1 MAEPCNDGSDTVE
14 RFGNPTNPVAK
25 SARNAPLA
33 ARGPAARDQAGM
45 GFGGAERVTIWLSGR
60 VTDEAG
66 EEIGNLY
73 DED

>member
-1 MAEPCNDGSDTVE
+1 MDQILWSGS
-14 RFGNPTNPVAK
+14 GNPTNQVANRLGMPRWQLGDRLHAIK
-25 SARNAPLA
+25 
-33 ARGPAARDQAGM
+33 QAWGL
-45 GFGGAERVTIWLSGR
+45 GGAEWVTIWLSGR